1 MNFKWP
7 TFSNRVFT
15 EGTCK
20 LLNLVVT
27 DLVDEDFVLN
37 HRKQAVSAL
46 MFGTLAFF
54 SKPGQTFAPIIGTA
68 LLSFYTGQSLN
79 NFLMFSDKQSMPF
92 STAGQDVFNAR
103 NNMETSSMVGNSL
116 HLPNYQEGVFSLLII
131 VPIFCSVLQLISWHF
146 FDLHGKRLDLVKS
159 LRANLRLTPIV

>member
-7 TFSNRVFT
+7 TSSNRVFT

-46 MFGTLAFF
+46 IFGTLALF

-79 NFLMFSDKQSMPF
+79 SNIMLKSHAEHPF
-92 STAGQDVFNAR
+92 SPAGQDVFDVR
-103 NNMETSSMVGNSL
+103 SDTEISEMVGNPS

-131 VPIFCSVLQLISWHF
+131 VPIFCSVLQLVSWHF

-159 LRANLRLTPIV
+159 LRSNLRLIPVF